1 MALSLSRSL
10 CKEMETLLLGLS
22 SPPRDAALSVVF
34 KSPSCPHCICHY
46 NLNHKCTRRC
56 IIGFSPGETQSSSA
70 PNVHPGRLYSAQITQ
85 HDAAYYTL

>member
-22 SPPRDAALSVVF
+22 PP
-34 KSPSCPHCICHY
+34 PH